1 MSNKKGIK
9 MYVILPVILAI
20 YAVVMA
26 IIGYPRYREM
36 NKMNEYY
43 FILIASLAA
52 SILLYFILK
61 KRHQFRNRS

>member
-1 MSNKKGIK
+1 
-9 MYVILPVILAI
+9 MYVILPAVLAI

-26 IIGYPRYREM
+26 IIGYPRYRDM